1 MVLSVKKTGITQKIG
16 VVSDYT
22 YSPPPNF
29 YSSLNPAKYPT
40 ATAQLDTSTV
50 IPPGDDTYCENGY

>member
-1 MVLSVKKTGITQKIG
+1 MVLNVKKTGITQKIG

-22 YSPPPNF
+22 YSPPSNLYYPL
-29 YSSLNPAKYPT
+29 YPAKYPT

-50 IPPGDDTYCENGY
+50 IPPGDDTYCDNGY